1 MLEKYPTVFDSI
13 IKPTK
18 KDFTE
23 PKRIMNKY
31 YRIELPDTNNITL
44 TIYTKLIS
52 LVFVLIII
60 TWTIE

>member
-13 IKPTK
+13 TKPTK

-31 YRIELPDTNNITL
+31 YRIELPDTNNINNLYKTN
-44 TIYTKLIS
+44 IM
-52 LVFVLIII
+52 VFVLIVI